1 MLPIEFQRRSDMFFP
16 PENSLIR
23 VSIALESTRR
33 TKTRHGPGSTQHSCR
48 PGRPKT
54 PLNTQRG
61 TVSAVSDPCLVA
73 CPHLPRTTALL
84 PDEQPHL
91 NLFPRPLVS
100 AGLPGAPQQRHR
112 DMCPSYVPK
121 PRTTFFSVYCHSW
134 RCYTVPELPAGVHV
148 PTSPHRRRSSH
159 CRRSL
164 GAPYDLTAEDIRR
177 EKKCAAV

>member
-1 MLPIEFQRRSDMFFP
+1 MFFP

-112 DMCPSYVPK
+112 DVPVICTK
-121 PRTTFFSVYCHSW
+121 ATYDIFQCVLSLLAVLYRPRTSCRGPRTYITAPA
-134 RCYTVPELPAGVHV
+134 TVLPLA
-148 PTSPHRRRSSH
+148 TL
-159 CRRSL
+159 L
-164 GAPYDLTAEDIRR
+164 GRAP
-177 EKKCAAV
+177 